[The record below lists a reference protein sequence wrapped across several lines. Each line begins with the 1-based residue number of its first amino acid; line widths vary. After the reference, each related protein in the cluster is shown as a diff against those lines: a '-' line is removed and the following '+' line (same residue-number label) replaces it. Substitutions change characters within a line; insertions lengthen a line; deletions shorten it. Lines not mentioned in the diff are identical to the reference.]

1 MAQEKRDY
9 YEVLGVSKTATDAEI
24 KKAYR
29 KLAMKYHPDYN
40 PGDKD
45 AEEKF
50 KEVNEANEVLSDP
63 KKRQLYDQYGFAG
76 VDPSY
81 AAQNGGGAG
90 GFSGFGGDGVDLGDI
105 FGDIFGGGFG
115 GFGGSARQANPNAP
129 RKGQDIRVRI
139 TLSFDEAV
147 HGCKKNITITRQ
159 QECTECHGSGCAAGS
174 SPETCPDC
182 GGRGYVIRQQRT
194 PFGVMQTQQP
204 CSRCGGKGK
213 LVKNPCKVC
222 HGSGKTAARKTLEVS
237 IPMGIDDDQSFALRG
252 MGDAGANG
260 GPAGDVIVMVT
271 VRPSEVFQRDG
282 YDVWVTVP
290 ITYSQAVLGDSI
302 TDAGRT
308 GSPDPDSSL
317 GSGYPFFIANL
328 LNATY
333 PDWNLSFVNRGVS
346 GNRTLEMS
354 ARWEKDCLN
363 LKPDLL
369 SVLIGINDT
378 WRRYDRG
385 DPTSVED
392 YYSRLTAMLKAA
404 KDANPDLKILLIE
417 PFILHVNEECRS
429 FREDLDP
436 KILACRETAMHLAD
450 AYLPLDGIF
459 AAACLKREPSFWSA
473 DGVHPTFAGHTL
485 IAQKWIELAM
495 SC

>member
-1 MAQEKRDY
+1 MTFPVKMSILKVTNFC
-9 YEVLGVSKTATDAEI
+9 EVSVML
-24 KKAYR
+24 
-29 KLAMKYHPDYN
+29 
-40 PGDKD
+40 
-45 AEEKF
+45 F
-50 KEVNEANEVLSDP
+50 
-63 KKRQLYDQYGFAG
+63 
-76 VDPSY
+76 
-81 AAQNGGGAG
+81 
-90 GFSGFGGDGVDLGDI
+90 
-105 FGDIFGGGFG
+105 
-115 GFGGSARQANPNAP
+115 
-129 RKGQDIRVRI
+129 
-139 TLSFDEAV
+139 
-147 HGCKKNITITRQ
+147 KKNSTI
-159 QECTECHGSGCAAGS
+159 
-174 SPETCPDC
+174 
-182 GGRGYVIRQQRT
+182 
-194 PFGVMQTQQP
+194 
-204 CSRCGGKGK
+204 
-213 LVKNPCKVC
+213 L
-222 HGSGKTAARKTLEVS
+222 
-237 IPMGIDDDQSFALRG
+237 
-252 MGDAGANG
+252 
-260 GPAGDVIVMVT
+260 
-271 VRPSEVFQRDG
+271 FQ
-282 YDVWVTVP
+282 
-290 ITYSQAVLGDSI
+290 GDSI

-333 PDWNLSFVNRGVS
+333 PDWNLSFTNRGVS

-404 KDANPDLKILLIE
+404 KDANSDLKILLIE

-450 AYLPLDGIF
+450 AYLPMDGIF